1 MPKISYN
8 ILPCEDES
16 LSSWLIRLSRK
27 HYLSVQEFCSFFD
40 LNKLFLQGMD
50 IDTDLI
56 QLQAV
61 LGYNLFGIR
70 TVKTIIHDFKWTKEQ
85 QQWLIHPNKKGSSL
99 NNSYTQICPACITEK
114 GYIQLKWKFTLFF
127 GCSECGLKLI
137 NHCSKCHRPIFPLIN
152 ESRIK
157 VHEHYNPIHTCWNCR
172 SDYREMRQEKLSED
186 EITQLQKLK
195 RAYMEDPINARFLK
209 FKQFGVIYG
218 I

>member
-1 MPKISYN
+1 MKLSYY
-8 ILPCEDES
+8 LVPCEDEA

-61 LGYNLFGIR
+61 LGYNPSGIR

-85 QQWLIHPNKKGSSL
+85 QQWLVHPNKKGNSL

-114 GYIQLKWKFTLFF
+114 GYIQLKWKFNLFF

-137 NHCSKCHRPIFPLIN
+137 NHCSKCIRPISPLVN
-152 ESRIK
+152 DSRT
-157 VHEHYNPIHTCWNCR
+157 EHNPIYTCWYCL
-172 SDYREMRQEKLSED
+172 SDYSEIRQEKLSEN
-186 EITQLQKLK
+186 EIIELKKLE
-195 RAYMEDPINARFLK
+195 RAYMEEPVNIRFLK
-209 FKQFGVIYG
+209 FKQFGTIEGVS
-218 I
+218 